1 MTAVTPASRGQRLR
15 RPTRAEARFALAVL
29 LAINML
35 NYADRYILPAILPR
49 VQHDLGISDFEAG
62 LLNSAFLL
70 VYGLTTLPLGIW
82 ADRTLRKHIVS
93 LCVGLWSLAT
103 AITGLTRNFIQLFIT
118 RSILGIGEAGY
129 APASLSLLGDYFP
142 RAQRGRVLSYWA
154 AATLIGSALGFV
166 LGGLI
171 ADTLGWRWAFYV
183 VGLPGLLAAFLAWRM
198 YEPARGTF
206 EEEEPEQAAHGGSAA
221 ASSAVVAEGHASLSG
236 DFWRQAG
243 AILSIPTYWVLLGAL
258 ICSFFTI
265 GGTSAWLPTYLFLD
279 FHLKLSQAGLLAGAL
294 LVGSGLVGT
303 VLGGFLADRAQRRFA
318 YGRLLVATLG
328 FLIGAPLA
336 LLALLFHQLPLFV
349 ATLFVAGVALNF
361 CTGPLNAVIQD
372 VVLPEIRA
380 TALGLA
386 LLLAHLLGDASAP
399 ALIGLLKEHS
409 SLHLALLSTAPTA
422 LLLAGLIC
430 LVGLRTVARD
440 MQRMQRTL
448 EERRQQAS
456 E

>member
-15 RPTRAEARFALAVL
+15 RPTRAEARFALVVL
-29 LAINML
+29 LVINML

-49 VQHDLGISDFEAG
+49 VQHDLQISDFEAG

-82 ADRTLRKHIVS
+82 ADRTLRKNIVS

-118 RSILGIGEAGY
+118 RSVLGIGEAGY

-142 RAQRGRVLSYWA
+142 PAQRGRVLSYWA

-166 LGGLI
+166 IGGLI

-183 VGLPGLLAAFLAWRM
+183 VGLPGLVVAFLAWRLH
-198 YEPARGTF
+198 EPARGSF
-206 EEEEPEQAAHGGSAA
+206 EEEEAQETQGRSE
-221 ASSAVVAEGHASLSG
+221 ASSSALVAEGHASLSS
-236 DFWRQAG
+236 DFWRQAR
-243 AILSIPTYWVLLGAL
+243 AIVRIPTYWVLLGAL

-279 FHLKLSQAGLLAGAL
+279 FHLTLSQAGLLAGAL

-303 VLGGFLADRAQRRFA
+303 VLGGLLADRAQRRFLQ
-318 YGRLLVATLG
+318 GRLLVATLG

-336 LLALLFHQLPLFV
+336 LLALLFHQLSLFV

-372 VVLPEIRA
+372 VVLPEVRA

-409 SLHLALLSTAPTA
+409 SLHLALLSTAPSA

-430 LVGLRTVARD
+430 LLGLRTVARD
-440 MQRMQRTL
+440 MQQMQRAL
-448 EERRQQAS
+448 EERRQQGS
-456 E
+456 

>member
-103 AITGLTRNFIQLFIT
+103 AVTGLTRNFLQLFIT

-183 VGLPGLLAAFLAWRM
+183 VGLPGLVAAFLAWRM

-206 EEEEPEQAAHGGSAA
+206 EEGGTQEGSAA
-221 ASSAVVAEGHASLSG
+221 ASPTVVAEGHASLSG

-243 AILSIPTYWVLLGAL
+243 TILGIPTYWVLLGAL

-303 VLGGFLADRAQRRFA
+303 VVGGWLADRAQRRFA
-318 YGRLLVATLG
+318 QGRLLVATVG
-328 FLIGAPLA
+328 FLVGAPLA
-336 LLALLFHQLPLFV
+336 SLALLFHQLPFFV
-349 ATLFVAGVALNF
+349 ATLFLAGVALNF

-409 SLHLALLSTAPTA
+409 SLHLALLSTAPTT

-440 MQRMQRTL
+440 MQRMQHTL
-448 EERRQQAS
+448 EERANRRQMS
-456 E
+456 GE

>member
-15 RPTRAEARFALAVL
+15 RPTRAEARFALVVL
-29 LAINML
+29 LVVNML

-49 VQHDLGISDFEAG
+49 VQHDLQISDFEAG

-82 ADRTLRKHIVS
+82 ADRTLRKNIVS
-93 LCVGLWSLAT
+93 LCVGIWSLAT

-118 RSILGIGEAGY
+118 RSVLGIGEAGY

-166 LGGLI
+166 IGGLI

-183 VGLPGLLAAFLAWRM
+183 VGLPGLVVAFLAWRL
-198 YEPARGTF
+198 YEPARGSF
-206 EEEEPEQAAHGGSAA
+206 EEDEAQGQAE
-221 ASSAVVAEGHASLSG
+221 ASSSALVAEGHASLSG
-236 DFWRQAG
+236 DFWRQAR
-243 AILSIPTYWVLLGAL
+243 AILRIPTYWVLLGAL

-279 FHLKLSQAGLLAGAL
+279 FHLTLSQAGLLAGAL
-294 LVGSGLVGT
+294 LVGSGLIGT
-303 VLGGFLADRAQRRFA
+303 VLGGLLADRAQRRFA
-318 YGRLLVATLG
+318 QGRLLVATLG

-336 LLALLFHQLPLFV
+336 LLALLFHQLLLFG

-372 VVLPEIRA
+372 VVLPEVRA

-399 ALIGLLKEHS
+399 VLIGLLKEHS
-409 SLHLALLSTAPTA
+409 SLHLALLSTAPSA

-430 LVGLRTVARD
+430 LLGLRTVARD
-440 MQRMQRTL
+440 MQQMQRAL
-448 EERRQQAS
+448 EERRQLGV
-456 E
+456 ETR